1 MYLCGILAKL
11 KLKLEPKMALVSISR
26 LHKLAD
32 RLKLKIA
39 ELNTEALALASA
51 VAVRT
56 APTPQTFARC
66 EVQSAEVLVKFA
78 EAERL
83 SREVSRIRAIISTNN
98 ERLGVSAKLGLQ
110 DVLNRQLAQLKT
122 ITARATED
130 TIDDLEL
137 GQVVSEYGTAVNP
150 ISREKMAQ
158 FKTIAERLQRE
169 IFGLSD
175 DVAEANA
182 MRVELELSA
191 DIAALITG

>member
-1 MYLCGILAKL
+1 
-11 KLKLEPKMALVSISR
+11 MALVSISR

-51 VAVRT
+51 VSVRT
-56 APTPQTFARC
+56 APTAQTFARC

-83 SREVSRIRAIISTNN
+83 SREVSRIRAIISANN

-130 TIDDLEL
+130 SIDDLVM

-158 FKTIAERLQRE
+158 FKSTAERLQRE

-182 MRVELELSA
+182 MRVELELAA